1 MARLVSAGW
10 GVDVRSVFMGRRWK
24 EGLYLGTE
32 LPDEHPGEKAGVPLN
47 AANLIPN
54 GAVLP
59 DFGRTVLE
67 YTDQA
72 TRIG

>member
-1 MARLVSAGW
+1 
-10 GVDVRSVFMGRRWK
+10 MGRRWK

-32 LPDEHPGEKAGVPLN
+32 LADEHPGVKAGVPLN